1 MDESVIQVLFLIVMF
16 VGVLGAIL
24 PVLPGAPIAF
34 GALITAKFLHF
45 SDLSW
50 WLIAGFGVLT
60 LLGILMDYLIPIVAT
75 KKMGGS
81 KYGIVGMILGLI
93 VGIIFAPFGF
103 VSIIISPFLGAL
115 IGELVYDTKNHKRAL
130 TAALGSVVGYALTSS
145 YGLLLSLSMFAVYL
159 FYDVLN

>member
-1 MDESVIQVLFLIVMF
+1 MDEWVIHVLFLMVMF

-24 PVLPGAPIAF
+24 PVLPGAPITF
-34 GALITAKFLHF
+34 GTLITAKILQF
-45 SDLSW
+45 SDLNW
-50 WLIAGFGVLT
+50 WLIVIFGGLT
-60 LLGILMDYLIPIVAT
+60 LLGVLLDYLIPIVAT

-93 VGIIFAPFGF
+93 IGIIFAPFGF

-115 IGELVYDTKNHKRAL
+115 IGELIYDTKNHKRAF

-145 YGLLLSLSMFAVYL
+145 YGFLLSLSMFAVYL